1 MDLALKGL
9 DFSWTKKKR
18 VLSLAAFCFAGY
30 GFYRVYQSQVA
41 FQKRNRTLKI
51 LGSFTSV
58 QEAVSDTAETIGIVS
73 RDLKDFLQSESDNI
87 PNSLKQIS
95 KIMRSDDA
103 LQSII
108 KLTET
113 VTVGTL
119 RGVNPNS
126 SSVDQIMD
134 KLFAKAG
141 SGFASVVVGSFARN
155 LVTAFF
161 SEMQSGEGLNS
172 NSTASNDSVSRWV
185 NVVSGD
191 DCRKLIGDCVQL
203 FVSTAVAV
211 YLEKTMHV
219 NTYDEFFS
227 GLTNPDH
234 GTRMREMLVTACNTA
249 VKTLVKTSHQVLPE
263 SGSGKNSGSSFS
275 PCLAIDQGQ
284 EALSSGVLVDKLS
297 ATLANPGNRKFVL
310 DLTGRITFE
319 TVRSFLEILLE
330 KLYDGMKKCVTV
342 AHEAVVESG
351 LDVVR
356 YVTVKSSIAASKC
369 LSLCLHVLDGL
380 WILVPA

>member
-9 DFSWTKKKR
+9 DFSWKKKKR

-41 FQKRNRTLKI
+41 FQKRNRVLKI

-134 KLFAKAG
+134 KLFTKAG

-155 LVTAFF
+155 LVMAFF
-161 SEMQSGEGLNS
+161 SEMQSGQGLNS
-172 NSTASNDSVSRWV
+172 NSTVSNDSVSRWV

-191 DCRKLIGDCVQL
+191 DCRKLIGDSIQL
-203 FVSTAVAV
+203 FVSTAVAM

-219 NTYDEFFS
+219 NTYNEFFS
-227 GLTNPDH
+227 GLTNPNH
-234 GTRMREMLVTACNTA
+234 GTRVREMLVTICNDA
-249 VKTLVKTSHQVLPE
+249 VETLVKTSHQVLTE
-263 SGSGKNSGSSFS
+263 SGSGENSGSSFS
-275 PCLAIDQGQ
+275 PCLTIDQGQ

-351 LDVVR
+351 LEIMR
-356 YVTVKSSIAASKC
+356 
-369 LSLCLHVLDGL
+369 
-380 WILVPA
+380 